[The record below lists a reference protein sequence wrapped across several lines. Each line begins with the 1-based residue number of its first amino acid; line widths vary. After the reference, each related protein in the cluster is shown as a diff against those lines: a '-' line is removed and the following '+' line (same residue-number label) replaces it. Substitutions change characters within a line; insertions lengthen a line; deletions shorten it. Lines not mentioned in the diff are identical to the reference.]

1 MKFTSPKIQYAIEN
15 GSSYIR
21 RQAWGKHCYICS
33 VYNTD
38 TQTLEFRTHTD
49 QEFKLFAEAII
60 AKDWEV
66 KDEI

>member
-21 RQAWGKHCYICS
+21 RQAWGKHCCICS

-38 TQTLEFRTHTD
+38 TQTLEFRTHTG
-49 QEFKLFAEAII
+49 QEFKLSAEAII